1 MFFFHFSSPLEDSQ
15 RSWTEAG
22 KSSASWPLNK
32 PWGFNVR
39 GKETISAIHPW
50 KLTCPQKRDY
60 FSREYIFQPLM
71 FGGHVS
77 FQGSKLFIQTK
88 WVVGRVAFDVFFF
101 FESEKKR
108 SILVSRWW
116 RYFIQLLEDCV
127 PSLAFIQNSNES
139 SNQLKIR
146 KFGSGRQKKKLTQKN
161 ALQAGIRE
169 ALAST
174 YSYSQKFSDLSL
186 WGLVFGFLWKEQNQQ
201 VANWIILLRIGCK
214 KWKRAVETK
223 PHGFDLG

>member
-1 MFFFHFSSPLEDSQ
+1 MITNHKLFIVLGGIPGTLNSGVREGLVRGPFIKRNRSLFHCYTPVNKHSNGKPPFSIGVTSSKGGFPIAMLVYRSVVGGGYTPNIVPIKITSSQTRHVFFHFSSPLEDSQ

-60 FSREYIFQPLM
+60 FSREYIFQTLM

-101 FESEKKR
+101 R
-108 SILVSRWW
+108 V
-116 RYFIQLLEDCV
+116 
-127 PSLAFIQNSNES
+127 
-139 SNQLKIR
+139 
-146 KFGSGRQKKKLTQKN
+146 GKKKDQFLF
-161 ALQAGIRE
+161 LVGEDI
-169 ALAST
+169 
-174 YSYSQKFSDLSL
+174 SY
-186 WGLVFGFLWKEQNQQ
+186 NY
-201 VANWIILLRIGCK
+201 
-214 KWKRAVETK
+214 
-223 PHGFDLG
+223 